1 MSEIHDK
8 TFTKFDGMGVEK
20 VDLLYRTNGFH
31 VTEREPANQ
40 WLQRNGSNASKWWQI
55 FEQPISLRRR

>member
-40 WLQRNGSNASKWWQI
+40 WLQRQQVMANIRATDI
-55 FEQPISLRRR
+55 